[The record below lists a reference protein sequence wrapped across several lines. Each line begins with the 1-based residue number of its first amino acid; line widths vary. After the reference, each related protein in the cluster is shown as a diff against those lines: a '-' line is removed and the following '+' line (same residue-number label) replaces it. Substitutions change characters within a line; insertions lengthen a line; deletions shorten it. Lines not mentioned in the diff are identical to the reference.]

1 MIVVSGNRYVTPVN
15 MQDSPPQ
22 LADYRNNTG
31 RQARRKSFHRPGE
44 LFRERYQIIKVLA
57 AGGFGVTYLAQDGG
71 IPGNPLCVIKQ
82 LCPKVSNP
90 LALERAKRRFRKE
103 AKVLAKVGSHSQ
115 IPRLLDYFTI
125 NDGFYLVQEYIAGQV
140 LTKEVRRYGPQSER
154 HVKQFLQEILPVVK
168 FIHQCRIIHRDIK
181 PPNIIRCADDGRL
194 VLIDFGAVRECLGE
208 LGEGSYHTPI
218 TQFVGTPGFAP
229 PEQQAL
235 RPTYSS
241 DIYALGMTCL
251 FLLTGKTPI
260 EFDSDPRTGNVLWQ
274 HLVSASDHFTTV
286 LDKMLKPDVVD
297 RYETADE
304 LMRSL
309 SLEAHFEELSPG
321 LSYQPRTEHP
331 DDDLDLLA
339 LDGYLTP
346 IQRQAMAIRRWRSR
360 RQKTNSRAFPN
371 PGMPISSGGGS
382 PKHPF

>member
-1 MIVVSGNRYVTPVN
+1 
-15 MQDSPPQ
+15 MQDSLPQ
-22 LADYRNNTG
+22 LADFRNDSE
-31 RQARRKSFHRPGE
+31 RQARRKSFHKPGE
-44 LFRERYQIIKVLA
+44 LFRERYRIVKVLA

-71 IPGNPLCVIKQ
+71 IPGSPLCVIKQ

-115 IPRLLDYFTI
+115 IPRLLDYFTV
-125 NDGFYLVQEYIAGQV
+125 NEGFYLVQEYIPGQV

-154 HVKQFLQEILPVVK
+154 HVKQFLRDILPVVK
-168 FIHQCRIIHRDIK
+168 FIHRCRIIHRDIK

-208 LGEGSYHTPI
+208 LGEGSYQTPI

-235 RPTYSS
+235 RPTYAS

-260 EFDSDPRTGNVLWQ
+260 EFDSDPKTGTILWQ
-274 HLVSASDHFTTV
+274 HLVEVSDHFASV
-286 LDKMLKPDVVD
+286 LNKMLSPDVAD
-297 RYETADE
+297 RYET
-304 LMRSL
+304 S
-309 SLEAHFEELSPG
+309 EELTRALLLEDHLEELAPG
-321 LSYQPRTEHP
+321 LSHQPRPEEE
-331 DDDLDLLA
+331 DEDLELLA
-339 LDGYLTP
+339 MGGYLTP
-346 IQRQAMAIRRWRSR
+346 IQRQAIAIRRWRSR
-360 RQKTNSRAFPN
+360 RQK
-371 PGMPISSGGGS
+371 GSSQAVPKTGFSIHSGSAS
-382 PKHPF
+382 PKRNF